1 MFCKHQKQNLRLFLK
16 IKRLYEGGYLVYI
29 ENAKLIPSN
38 ILHSHIHV
46 HLPVSENIN
55 VHTEGRWTST

>member
-1 MFCKHQKQNLRLFLK
+1 M
-16 IKRLYEGGYLVYI
+16 LYEGGYLIYI

-46 HLPVSENIN
+46 HVTVSETIN